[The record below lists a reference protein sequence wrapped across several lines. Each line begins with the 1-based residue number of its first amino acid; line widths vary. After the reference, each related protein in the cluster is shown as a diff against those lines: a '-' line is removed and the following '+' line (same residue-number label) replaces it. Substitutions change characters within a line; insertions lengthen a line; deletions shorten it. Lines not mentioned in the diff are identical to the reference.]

1 MTCTPQSTE
10 QEEYDQEDPRR
21 ESPLPWND
29 VVGKEVD
36 SSSDNDGQPDA
47 EDDNENREELEVI
60 IIVDIEI
67 DDNGVEMRL

>member
-1 MTCTPQSTE
+1 
-10 QEEYDQEDPRR
+10 
-21 ESPLPWND
+21 
-29 VVGKEVD
+29 VGKEVD

-67 DDNGVEMRL
+67 DDNRVENEALTNKDTNFQAAAVDADNT